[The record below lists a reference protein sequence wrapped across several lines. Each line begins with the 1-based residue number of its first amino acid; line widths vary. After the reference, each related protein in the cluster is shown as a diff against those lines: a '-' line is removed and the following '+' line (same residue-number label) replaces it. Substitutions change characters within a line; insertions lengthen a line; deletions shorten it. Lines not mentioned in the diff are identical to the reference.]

1 MKGQVIF
8 LWTKRPSWKDLEAQ
22 LHPYLRQLERLLDC
36 PAADRRRCLKDTLRM
51 AKDFA
56 DGSPA
61 PSREEILKFLGT
73 PQEVAENFLETLDP
87 DVLRRHRA
95 KKVWLR
101 RGLAVLAV
109 VTILFLAARI
119 IILKNA
125 PMEVLVQDT
134 LIIYEEVPKT

>member
-8 LWTKRPSWKDLEAQ
+8 LWTKRPSWKELEAQ

-56 DGSPA
+56 DDSPA

-87 DVLRRHRA
+87 DVLRRYRARRKNRHRILFA
-95 KKVWLR
+95 LV
-101 RGLAVLAV
+101 AVS
-109 VTILFLAARI
+109 ILFLCTFSIYLLNRPI
-119 IILKNA
+119 TI
-125 PMEVLVQDT
+125 ESSGVLV
-134 LIIYEEVPKT
+134 IYE

>member
-8 LWTKRPSWKDLEAQ
+8 LWTKRPSWKELEAQ

-61 PSREEILKFLGT
+61 PSREEILKFLGA

-87 DVLRRHRA
+87 DVLRRYRA
-95 KKVWLR
+95 KKVWLH

-119 IILKNA
+119 IILKNT
-125 PMEVLVQDT
+125 PMEVLVQET
-134 LIIYEEVPKT
+134 LTIYEEAPKT